1 MLSTMLVKLAKDASL
16 RARRRVKRHGYEY
29 DLVLE
34 HFIDGKPAPFG
45 MLLKSHK
52 TGVYKWFD
60 SKQITIPA
68 MPYTQWDCNAV
79 PEIIEGVKTY
89 APNKELLHEYLDHV
103 MSNVFSKR
111 DQKKYHVLYERV
123 KADQPSLIEILSA

>member
-1 MLSTMLVKLAKDASL
+1 MLIKLVEGAS
-16 RARRRVKRHGYEY
+16 RRPRRRVKRHGHEY

-34 HFIDGKPAPFG
+34 HFIDDKPAPFG
-45 MLLKSHK
+45 ILLKSHK
-52 TGVYKWFD
+52 TDKYVRFD

-89 APNKELLHEYLDHV
+89 APSKKLLHEYLDHV

-111 DQKKYHVLYERV
+111 DQKKYKALYDRI
-123 KADQPSLIEILSA
+123 KAGQKSVVELLSA